1 MEANE
6 SVFCAALDL
15 SKAFDSICHHRLQSK
30 LVSIGFDNFSCAF
43 NTRLLTDRLQRVKLS
58 GISSNWISVK
68 QGVPQGTILGPVLF
82 LIYVN
87 EMRDLRITSKIVQYA
102 DDTLVFTSNVYP
114 QMAKQELE
122 HSLENLAHFFEYN
135 HLQVNPKKTEL
146 ITFSKPSLAKRTELM
161 TLDLCNEKIEPSHSI
176 KYLGVHLDKH
186 LKYDIQVKHTLK
198 KMATSIKTLAQI
210 RGSLT
215 KETRLLLYRSLVI
228 SQLEYLILLLT
239 SRSKEAISSIDR
251 QVNWGI
257 KTAFFRKKFDRPSD
271 LIRKDDILCFGNFLA
286 YSCTN
291 YLVKLI
297 KNQLPSFTDLSF
309 PTLDLK
315 LNCCT
320 LKFSKVI
327 TFKSLYIKKSYGSFA
342 ASLWNELDRTTNQKL
357 LNSKRSRCSLKQL
370 LLKTQ
375 TTNCSRSVNDH
386 WRSCKL

>member
-30 LVSIGFDNFSCAF
+30 LVSIGFDNFSCALIHDF
-43 NTRLLTDRLQRVKLS
+43 LTDRLQRFKLS

-87 EMRDLRITSKIVQYA
+87 EVRDLRITSKIVQYA

-114 QMAKQELE
+114 LMAKQELE
-122 HSLENLAHFFEYN
+122 HSLENLVHFFEYN
-135 HLQVNPKKTEL
+135 HLQVNPRKTEF

-161 TLDLCNEKIEPSHSI
+161 TLDLCNEKLEPSHRI

-186 LKYDIQVKHTLK
+186 LKYDIQMKHTLK

-210 RGSLT
+210 RGSLP

-228 SQLEYLILLLT
+228 SQLEYPILLLT
-239 SRSKEAISSIDR
+239 SLSKEAISSIDR
-251 QVNWGI
+251 QLNWGI
-257 KTAFFRKKFDRPSD
+257 KTAFFRKKFDRSSD
-271 LIRKDDILCFGNFLA
+271 LKRKYDILCFENFLA
-286 YSCTN
+286 FSCIN

-309 PTLDLK
+309 PTLELK
-315 LNCCT
+315 LNCRT

-327 TFKSLYIKKSYGSFA
+327 AFKSLYIKKSYGSFA
-342 ASLWNELDRTTNQKL
+342 ASLWNKLDRTTKQKL
-357 LNSKRSRCSLKQL
+357 LNSKQSRYSVKQL
-370 LLKTQ
+370 FLKTQ
-375 TTNCSRSVNDH
+375 TTNFSKSVNDH